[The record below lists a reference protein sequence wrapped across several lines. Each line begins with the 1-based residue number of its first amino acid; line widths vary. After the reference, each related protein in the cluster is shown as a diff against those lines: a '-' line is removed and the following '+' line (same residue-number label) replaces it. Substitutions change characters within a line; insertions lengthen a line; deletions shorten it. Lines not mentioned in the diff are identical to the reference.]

1 MATIKDIAGQA
12 GVSVATVSRVLNY
25 DSSISVADETRRK
38 IFEAAENLNYTKHMK
53 NTKGKGRPKKIALVH
68 WYSESKELEDLYY
81 LSIRMGVEKYV
92 QDKKIELVRVFE
104 GQDLPQDL
112 EVDGIVAIGKFSES
126 QRQALADVSRNLV
139 FVDSDQTREG
149 YDSVVVDFVQGVHE
163 VLNYFI
169 EKGITEIG
177 MISGQESV
185 KGSEHYLTDLRTE
198 TFTTYMRQR
207 DLYRPEWVYTS
218 EFSVDAG
225 YDLMTRLIKENVTLP
240 KALFVA
246 NDAIAI
252 GCLRALQENKI
263 EVPKEISLVGFNDIS
278 LAKYVYPTLSTVRVN
293 TEAMGEI
300 AVATLIEVIEK
311 EYAVSR
317 KITILT
323 EFIKR
328 DSSL

>member
-104 GQDLPQDL
+104 GQELPQEL
-112 EVDGIVAIGKFSES
+112 EVDGIVAIGKFSSS
-126 QRQALADVSRNLV
+126 QRQELVDVSRNIV

-149 YDSVVVDFVQGVHE
+149 YDSVVVDFAQGVHD
-163 VLNYFI
+163 VLDYFL
-169 EKGITEIG
+169 EKGLSKIG
-177 MISGQESV
+177 MISGQEAV
-185 KGSEHYLTDLRTE
+185 KGATDYLTDLRTE
-198 TFTTYMRQR
+198 TFTSYMTQKG
-207 DLYRPEWVYTS
+207 LYQPEWVYTS

-225 YDLMTRLIKENVTLP
+225 YDLMTRLINEKATLP
-240 KALFVA
+240 EALFVA

-252 GCLRALQENKI
+252 GCLRALQENKVD
-263 EVPKEISLVGFNDIS
+263 VPKEISLVGFNDIS

-300 AVATLIEVIEK
+300 AVSTLIEVIDK

-328 DSSL
+328 NSSL

>member
-104 GQDLPQDL
+104 GQELPQEL
-112 EVDGIVAIGKFSES
+112 EVDGIVAIGKFSSS
-126 QRQALADVSRNLV
+126 QRQELVDVSRNIV

-149 YDSVVVDFVQGVHE
+149 YDSVVVDFAQGVHD
-163 VLNYFI
+163 VLDYFL
-169 EKGITEIG
+169 EKGLSKIG

-185 KGSEHYLTDLRTE
+185 KGAADYLTDLRTE
-198 TFTTYMRQR
+198 TFTSYMTQKG
-207 DLYRPEWVYTS
+207 LYQPEWVYTS

-225 YDLMTRLIKENVTLP
+225 YDLMTRLINEKATLP
-240 KALFVA
+240 EALFVA

-252 GCLRALQENKI
+252 GCLRALQENQVA
-263 EVPKEISLVGFNDIS
+263 VPKEISIVGFNDIS

-300 AVATLIEVIEK
+300 AVSTLIEVIDK

-328 DSSL
+328 ESSL

>member
-104 GQDLPQDL
+104 GQELPQEL
-112 EVDGIVAIGKFSES
+112 EVDGIVAIGKFSSS
-126 QRQALADVSRNLV
+126 QRQELVDVSRNIV

-149 YDSVVVDFVQGVHE
+149 YDSVVVDFAQGVHD
-163 VLNYFI
+163 VLDYFL
-169 EKGITEIG
+169 EKGLSKIG
-177 MISGQESV
+177 MIAGQEAV
-185 KGSEHYLTDLRTE
+185 KGAADYLTDLRTE
-198 TFTTYMRQR
+198 TFTSYMTQKG
-207 DLYRPEWVYTS
+207 LYQPEWVYTS

-225 YDLMTRLIKENVTLP
+225 YDLMTRLINEKATLP
-240 KALFVA
+240 EALFVA

-252 GCLRALQENKI
+252 GCLRALQENKVD
-263 EVPKEISLVGFNDIS
+263 VPKEISLVGFNDIS

-300 AVATLIEVIEK
+300 AVSTLIEVIDK

-328 DSSL
+328 NSSL

>member
-53 NTKGKGRPKKIALVH
+53 NNKGRPKKIALVH

-92 QDKKIELVRVFE
+92 QDKQIELIRVFE

-169 EKGITEIG
+169 EKDITEIG

-185 KGSEHYLTDLRTE
+185 KGAEDYLTDLRTE
-198 TFTTYMRQR
+198 TFCSYMTQKGF
-207 DLYRPEWVYTS
+207 YQPEWLYTS

-225 YDLMTRLIKENVTLP
+225 YELMTRLIKENVTLP